1 MGLTFEPFRIWF
13 VKQHPTHRKMDFIE
27 ETGFSPRTAAKIW
40 EDRFPVRSDVIATI
54 CETYGLKVEQ
64 VIEFR

>member
-1 MGLTFEPFRIWF
+1 MGLTFEPFRLWF
-13 VKQHPTHRKMDFIE
+13 VQHHPTHKRMDFLK
-27 ETGFSPRTAAKIW
+27 ETGLAPRTAAKVW